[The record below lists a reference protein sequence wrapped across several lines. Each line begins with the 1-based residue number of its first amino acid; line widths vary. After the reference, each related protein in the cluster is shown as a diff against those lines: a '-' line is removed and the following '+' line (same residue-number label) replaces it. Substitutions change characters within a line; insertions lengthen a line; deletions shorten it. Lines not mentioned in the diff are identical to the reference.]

1 MAEAIVIFNYKN
13 EKTNISCTTSD
24 KMITICEKYV
34 SKVQKDI
41 NKLNFIYNGNLIN
54 KDLKFEEQI
63 NDPIDKLYFSM
74 NIKVEE
80 KTIKIPNE
88 IICPECNENI
98 LIKIQDY
105 KINMFNCKNN
115 HKYQNISFED
125 LNDSQ
130 KIDISKIKC
139 NICNESNIN
148 NINEIYICINC
159 NKNICNL
166 CKANHDTNHLVL
178 NYEKKI

>member
-24 KMITICEKYV
+24 KMITICEKYI

-41 NKLNFIYNGNLIN
+41 NNLNFIYNGNLIN

-98 LIKIQDY
+98 LIKIQDH

-166 CKANHDTNHLVL
+166 CKANHDINHLIL
-178 NYEKKI
+178 NYE